1 MQKMLRPLLAVL
13 FVLAIIAFAFTYTVR
28 FTEKAVVTTFGRAGE
43 NAVIDRPG
51 LKFKWPYPIQS
62 VTKYDTQVRVL
73 QTRSQTQ
80 QTADDAQIIVEAF
93 ATWRVSNP
101 LSFFQRF
108 SNAGGRAED
117 HFNQAEEILRTTL
130 RSALGETSKYRLDEL
145 FNADAERSRLGE
157 LERRIFAQLATETMD
172 APAGGGGTGGLSEYG
187 IEVTLV
193 GINRAVLPENTTTE
207 VIKRMGAN
215 RDRLA
220 QELESQGAARATA
233 IRAKA
238 EADARKIR
246 AFAERRAAEIRAKG
260 EDEASEFLAQQAS
273 HPELAIFLQNVEMM
287 REAMSK
293 RFTLVLSASDFGMG
307 LFSPSALEG
316 LGAGEFPTR
325 LPGDDELFSG
335 RASRGSMIR
344 DAVED
349 TP

>member
-1 MQKMLRPLLAVL
+1 MQKLLRPLLAVL
-13 FVLAIIAFAFTYTVR
+13 FVLAIIAFAFTYKVR
-28 FTEKAVVTTFGRAGE
+28 FTEKAVVTTFGKAGE
-43 NAVIDRPG
+43 NAVVSTPG

-73 QTRSQTQ
+73 QTQSQTQ

-93 ATWRVSNP
+93 AAWRVSDP
-101 LSFFQRF
+101 LAFFQRF

-117 HFNQAEEILRTTL
+117 HFAQAEDILRTSL

-145 FNADAERSRLGE
+145 FNADPSKNKLGE
-157 LERRIFAQLATETMD
+157 LEGRIHDLLTH
-172 APAGGGGTGGLSEYG
+172 GGGEGDQQQGGLSEYG
-187 IEVTLV
+187 IEVALV
-193 GINRAVLPENTTTE
+193 GINRVLLPEDTTKE

-260 EDEASEFLAQQAS
+260 EAEASVYLKQQAS
-273 HPELAIFLQNVEMM
+273 NPELAVFLQNVEMM
-287 REAMSK
+287 RKAMAK

-316 LGAGEFPTR
+316 LAPGEFPTK
-325 LPGDDELFSG
+325 LPDDADLFKG

-344 DAVED
+344 DAVEGA
-349 TP
+349 P